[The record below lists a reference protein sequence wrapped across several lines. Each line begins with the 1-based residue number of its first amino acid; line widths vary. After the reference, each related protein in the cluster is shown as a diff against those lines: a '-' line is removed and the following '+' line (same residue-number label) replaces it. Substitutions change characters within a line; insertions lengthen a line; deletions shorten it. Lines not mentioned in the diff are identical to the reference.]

1 MQEAQSATEV
11 EVTNMQEAQSA
22 TEVEVTK
29 MQEAQSATEVE
40 EASPATVA
48 TRKRV
53 TPRLK
58 QGKKEKNPAKI
69 SNFYWCVSLL
79 RPR

>member
-11 EVTNMQEAQSA
+11 TKPPA
-22 TEVEVTK
+22 TEVTK
-29 MQEAQSATEVE
+29 MQEAPQ
-40 EASPATVA
+40 ATVA
-48 TRKRV
+48 TRRRV

-58 QGKKEKNPAKI
+58 PEKKEKNPAEI

>member
-1 MQEAQSATEV
+1 MQEAQSTT
-11 EVTNMQEAQSA
+11 EVTNMQEGQSA

-29 MQEAQSATEVE
+29 MQEAP
-40 EASPATVA
+40 PATVA
-48 TRKRV
+48 TRRRV

-58 QGKKEKNPAKI
+58 PEKKEKNPAKI

>member
-1 MQEAQSATEV
+1 MQEAPP
-11 EVTNMQEAQSA
+11 A

-29 MQEAQSATEVE
+29 MQEAPPATEVTKMQ
-40 EASPATVA
+40 EAPPATVA
-48 TRKRV
+48 TRRRV

-58 QGKKEKNPAKI
+58 PEKKEKNPAKI
-69 SNFYWCVSLL
+69 SNCYWCVSLL